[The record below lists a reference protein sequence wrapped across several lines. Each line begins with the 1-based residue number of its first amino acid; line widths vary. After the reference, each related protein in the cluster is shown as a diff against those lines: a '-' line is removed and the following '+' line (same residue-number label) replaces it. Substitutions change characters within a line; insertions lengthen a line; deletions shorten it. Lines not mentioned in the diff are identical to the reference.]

1 MALLAS
7 FGRGGGPQRSL
18 YGPWVKGPLVGPVHE
33 EVRVVT
39 ESSAL
44 KFFHD
49 LVGPSFETVRADHVP
64 DEEGP
69 SSVMR
74 RRLLRRAGL
83 HQELQGRLVTPER
96 PRGVQLGHQRQEEHL
111 RLHIE
116 QVLPG
121 RKVEEGVLHRVV
133 VEGALEVPD

>member
-1 MALLAS
+1 MEGGKKNFVVGTSKGLTRTNRSYQQPSCLKVSSSGVVSEAREGHSWRSLRLL
-7 FGRGGGPQRSL
+7 RGGGPQRSL

-83 HQELQGRLVTPER
+83 HQELQ
-96 PRGVQLGHQRQEEHL
+96 
-111 RLHIE
+111 
-116 QVLPG
+116 
-121 RKVEEGVLHRVV
+121 
-133 VEGALEVPD
+133 